1 MKRFALLFAAA
12 VAVIVIALPATAGA
26 ATFRG
31 VVIAKDSARKAL
43 VTASSSGTVRTV
55 RVNAGFK
62 RVGIGGRV
70 AVRAAKLPDGTFAA
84 SSVKRLGKTARARVR
99 GTVVKRLGARLVIS
113 AGGSVFALWIRGGK
127 TGASEGAGGLQPG
140 DKVDCN
146 AKLKNG
152 GLEAG
157 DNDIEHVGHE
167 GRLVLEGI
175 YLNTADD
182 GTIELAVVHRGRV
195 FVTVP
200 DGMEVPAFSPGDEIA
215 LEVTIDD
222 HGTFTLVK
230 ADNEDDAG
238 DDSGDD
244 KGGVSKEAF
253 SVVGILAAVTDGS
266 VAVKVE
272 GHVEPVRCDVPDGFD
287 LTGFAAGQRVYMS
300 CKYSN
305 GHFVLA
311 FLKQKDAPPAG
322 DYIGVEGTLS
332 ALDSSHV
339 SVEVDGH
346 DQPVTCAVPAGI
358 DLLGFAEGDSVKLY
372 CMKKDGAFVLK
383 ALISEHASIMP
394 DGTSWFVLEGEI
406 LDVNSVHVSIQAD
419 GHPSPVTCAVA
430 PGADLSGFHTGDQ
443 VTMKCRFV
451 EGGFRL
457 KLLRSDT
464 AQYELV

>member
-31 VVIAKDSARKAL
+31 VVISKDSARKAL
-43 VTASSSGTVRTV
+43 VTASSNGTVRTV
-55 RVNAGFK
+55 RLHSGFK
-62 RVGIGGRV
+62 GVAVGRRV
-70 AVRAAKLPDGTFAA
+70 AVRAALLPDGTFSA
-84 SSVKRLGKTARARVR
+84 SMVKRLGKTRSAHVR

-113 AGGSVFALWIRGGK
+113 AGGSVFALRVRGGK
-127 TGASEGAGGLQPG
+127 TGASDGAGLQPG

-157 DNDIEHVGHE
+157 AEDIDEVGHE

-200 DGMEVPAFSPGDEIA
+200 ADMEVPSFSPGDEVS

-222 HGTFTLVK
+222 HGAFTLVK
-230 ADNEDDAG
+230 ADNEDDAD
-238 DDSGDD
+238 DDSGNGE
-244 KGGVSKEAF
+244 GGISKDEF
-253 SVVGILAAVTDGS
+253 SVVGILASVTDAS

-272 GHVEPVRCDVPDGFD
+272 GHVEPVHCDVPDGFD
-287 LTGFAAGQRVYMS
+287 LTGLAAGQRVYMS

-311 FLKQKDAPPAG
+311 LLKQKDTPPAG

-332 ALDSSHV
+332 TLDSSSV
-339 SVEVDGH
+339 SVQVEGH
-346 DQPVTCAVPAGI
+346 ELPVTCSVPAGT
-358 DLLGFAEGDSVKLY
+358 DLLGFAEGDNVKLY
-372 CMKKDGAFVLK
+372 CWKKDGALVLK
-383 ALISEHASIMP
+383 ALISDHASIMP
-394 DGTSWFVLEGEI
+394 DGTSWFALEGEI
-406 LDVNSVHVSIQAD
+406 LDVNSAHVSIQVD

-430 PGADLSGFHTGDQ
+430 PSADLSGFHVGDQ
-443 VTMKCRFV
+443 VTMKCNLVDHAFL
-451 EGGFRL
+451 L
-457 KLLRSDT
+457 KLLKSDT
-464 AQYELV
+464 TQYERV